1 MPRLTLALNAGAEQK
16 LRQRIAE
23 QAGKKVRQIFYSLHA
38 KILENTPL
46 NTGRTLG
53 SWAASADRAVLID
66 IADTL
71 GRDQF
76 IYSPVNPNTN
86 LMPVGAEPG
95 RAFFVRMSLKTSER
109 INFERNPYRVFY
121 VSNGARLDSG
131 FMEWPNGDTTD
142 SLPSGLSQDVGSRAY
157 AQEYGAVPGFDVYG
171 NNGSLKR
178 FPFNPRGILGV
189 HMAVESIRLTYS
201 GR

>member
-16 LRQRIAE
+16 LRRRIAE
-23 QAGKKVRQIFYSLHA
+23 QAGRRVRQIFYSLHA

-53 SWAASADRAVLID
+53 SWAASADQAVLID

-76 IYSPVNPNTN
+76 IYTPANANTN
-86 LMPVGAEPG
+86 NLAIGAEPG
-95 RAFFVRMSLKTSER
+95 RAFFTRLSLQTAEKIS
-109 INFERNPYRVFY
+109 FERNPYRIFY
-121 VSNGARLDSG
+121 VSNGAKLDSG
-131 FMEWPNGDTTD
+131 FMEWPNGTTTD
-142 SLPSGLSQDVGSRAY
+142 NLPSGLPQGPGSRAY
-157 AQEYGAVPGFDVYG
+157 VQEYGAVPGFDVYG
-171 NNGSLKR
+171 NNGTLKR

-189 HMAVESIRLTYS
+189 HMAVESVRLTY
-201 GR
+201 RAR